1 MSIFAFLVVQTIRIK
16 TTEYTEGTESMENIE
31 LNKIS
36 EKIIGAAI
44 EVHKT
49 LGPGLLE
56 SAYEAC
62 LKYELEK
69 RDLKVLS
76 QVGLPVIYDGM
87 KIDLGYRLDLLVE
100 DTVIIEL
107 KAVNKITPVHEAQ
120 LLSYLK
126 LSGKRLGLLINFNV
140 IYLKDGITRRMN

>member
-1 MSIFAFLVVQTIRIK
+1 MRNK
-16 TTEYTEGTESMENIE
+16 TTEDTESTENMG
-31 LNKIS
+31 LNVIS
-36 EKIIGAAI
+36 EKIIGAAMQ
-44 EVHKT
+44 VHRT

-69 RDLKVLS
+69 RGLKVLS
-76 QVGLPVIYDGM
+76 QVWLPVIYDGM
-87 KIDLGYRLDLLVE
+87 KIDLGYRSDLLVE
-100 DTVIIEL
+100 DSVIVEL

-126 LSGKRLGLLINFNV
+126 LSGKHLGLLINFNV
-140 IYLKDGITRRMN
+140 ALLKDGITRRIN